1 MELYENIHKNHKLHN
16 LSLEYNS
23 SVNIEFL
30 NKKKVLIN
38 NYERYLNTIN
48 HKCITNSCKRR
59 HEEIYGN
66 FINSI
71 NDLEYFKVNVINKI

>member
-1 MELYENIHKNHKLHN
+1 MEFTKNNTKKTESNNLYLDFKS
-16 LSLEYNS
+16 SLD
-23 SVNIEFL
+23 IIFL

-71 NDLEYFKVNVINKI
+71 NDLEYFKVNIINKM